1 MNRFGAAFLLVPLLA
16 ACPTSRTIDPRD
28 GSTDSTTPVDA
39 RPPRDAAPDS
49 DRPPLIPADSVDL
62 LFMIDNS
69 NDMAEQQ
76 TALAMQLPRLFIELA
91 ARYDSINAG
100 VVTSDMGS
108 GGFAV
113 PTCRESNFGDD
124 GVLRTSGNTAISGC
138 NATYP
143 PFLSFNPSTDEPRA
157 FANEVS
163 CVAVTGT
170 GGCGFE
176 QPLEAILKAVTPST
190 QGPSGRFDGT
200 FSMGTVGHA
209 DGANAGFLRPDADLA
224 IVLLTKEEDCS
235 ALDPELFNPS
245 SSVYSGDLNLRCFS
259 FPGAVQPFE
268 RYADGLT
275 AGRDARRI
283 HFLPIVGVPD
293 EAAGS
298 DFEAILA
305 HPDMQEMIDPSMPTR
320 LRPSCNIPG
329 IGFAFPPRR
338 IVEVGRLLDA
348 EGASVSIQSIC
359 QADFTPAID
368 ALITLLR

>member
-1 MNRFGAAFLLVPLLA
+1 MTRLGTAVVLA
-16 ACPTSRTIDPRD
+16 LALAGCPKSRTLASGDGGIDSSPTVD
-28 GSTDSTTPVDA
+28 GA
-39 RPPRDAAPDS
+39 PRDAVPDA
-49 DRPPLIPADSVDL
+49 DRPPIIPATDLDL
-62 LFMIDNS
+62 LFMVDNS
-69 NDMAEQQ
+69 NDMVEQH
-76 TALAMQLPRLFIELA
+76 TALAMQLPRLFRELA
-91 ARYDSINAG
+91 GLYETIHVG

-113 PTCRESNFGDD
+113 PTCTESNFGDD
-124 GVLRTSGNTAISGC
+124 GILRTTGNTAVTGC
-138 NATYP
+138 SASYP
-143 PFLSFNPSTDEPRA
+143 PFLAFNPATDDIGA

-190 QGPSGRFDGT
+190 VLPTGRFDGV
-200 FSMGTVGHA
+200 FSMGTTGHA
-209 DGANAGFLRPDADLA
+209 DGANAGFLRRDADLA

-235 ALDPELFNPS
+235 ALDPELFNPT

-305 HPDMQEMIDPSMPTR
+305 HPDMQELIDPSMPTR

-329 IGFAFPPRR
+329 LGFAYPPRR
-338 IVEVGRLLDA
+338 IVDVGRLLDA
-348 EGASVSIQSIC
+348 QGASVSIQSVC

-368 ALITLLR
+368 ALIALLR